1 MAGYKLVKKNLEK
14 CYYFRFNCIITEIY
28 RVIYTFDN
36 LRCDMVKN
44 KIGITLDDTTLS
56 NLNELASKL
65 GLSKSAAIAYIIN
78 SNSQA
83 NKNLK
88 MK

>member
-1 MAGYKLVKKNLEK
+1 
-14 CYYFRFNCIITEIY
+14 
-28 RVIYTFDN
+28 
-36 LRCDMVKN
+36 MVKN